1 MKEVGGKMLTP
12 LDISNKEFKKAFRGY
27 KEDEVDEF
35 LDKVIA
41 DYERLYKENGEL
53 KDRISIDNERIES
66 YASMEKSLQN
76 TLLVAQTTAEEIIAN
91 ARKKADM
98 IIKEAEEQGKKI
110 IEDSNNS
117 VVKINKEYEE
127 LKKEVQVF
135 KTRFKTLLESE
146 LEALNAT
153 LEDI

>member
-1 MKEVGGKMLTP
+1 MITP
-12 LDISNKEFKKAFRGY
+12 MDIRNKEFKKAFKGY

-41 DYERLYKENGEL
+41 DYERIYRENGEL
-53 KDRISIDNERIES
+53 KDRIAIDNDRIES
-66 YASMEKSLQN
+66 YNSMEKSLQS
-76 TLLVAQTTAEEIIAN
+76 TLLIAQTTAEDIVAN
-91 ARKKADM
+91 ARKKAEM
-98 IIKEAEEQGKKI
+98 IIKEAEEQGRKI
-110 IEDSNNS
+110 IEEANS
-117 VVKINKEYEE
+117 SVIKVNKDFEE

-153 LEDI
+153 LKDI

>member
-1 MKEVGGKMLTP
+1 MITP
-12 LDISNKEFKKAFRGY
+12 MDIRNKEFKKSFKGY
-27 KEDEVDEF
+27 KENEVDEF

-41 DYERLYKENGEL
+41 DYERIYRENGEL

-66 YASMEKSLQN
+66 YNSMEKSLQS
-76 TLLVAQTTAEEIIAN
+76 TLLIAQTTAEDIVSN

-98 IIKEAEEQGKKI
+98 IIKEAEDQARKI
-110 IEDSNNS
+110 IEDANS
-117 VVKINKEYEE
+117 SVIKVNKDFEE

-153 LEDI
+153 LKDI

>member
-1 MKEVGGKMLTP
+1 MITP
-12 LDISNKEFKKAFRGY
+12 MDIRNKEFKKAFKGY

-41 DYERLYKENGEL
+41 DYERIYRENGEL
-53 KDRISIDNERIES
+53 KDRIAIDNERIES
-66 YASMEKSLQN
+66 YNSMEKSLQS
-76 TLLVAQTTAEEIIAN
+76 TLLIAQTTAEDIVAN
-91 ARKKADM
+91 ARKKAEM
-98 IIKEAEEQGKKI
+98 IIKEAEEQGRKI
-110 IEDSNNS
+110 IDEANS
-117 VVKINKEYEE
+117 SVIKVNKDFEE

-153 LEDI
+153 LKDI

>member
-1 MKEVGGKMLTP
+1 MLTP

-76 TLLVAQTTAEEIIAN
+76 TLLVAQTTAEEIVAN

>member
-1 MKEVGGKMLTP
+1 MITP
-12 LDISNKEFKKAFRGY
+12 MDIRNKEFKKAFKGY

-41 DYERLYKENGEL
+41 DYERIYRENGEL

-66 YASMEKSLQN
+66 YNSMEKSLQN
-76 TLLVAQTTAEEIIAN
+76 TLLIAQTTAEDIVSN
-91 ARKKADM
+91 SRKKAEM
-98 IIKEAEEQGKKI
+98 VIKDAEDQARRI
-110 IEDSNNS
+110 IEDANSS
-117 VVKINKEYEE
+117 VVKVNKDFEE

-153 LEDI
+153 LKDI

>member
-1 MKEVGGKMLTP
+1 MITP
-12 LDISNKEFKKAFRGY
+12 MDIRNKEFKKAFKGY

-41 DYERLYKENGEL
+41 DYERIYRENGEL
-53 KDRISIDNERIES
+53 KDRIAIDNDRIES
-66 YASMEKSLQN
+66 YNSMEKSLQS
-76 TLLVAQTTAEEIIAN
+76 TLLIAQTTAEDIVAN
-91 ARKKADM
+91 ARKKAEM
-98 IIKEAEEQGKKI
+98 IIKEAEEQGRKI
-110 IEDSNNS
+110 IDEANS
-117 VVKINKEYEE
+117 SVIKVNKDFEE

-153 LEDI
+153 LKDI

>member
-1 MKEVGGKMLTP
+1 MITP
-12 LDISNKEFKKAFRGY
+12 MDIRNKEFKKAFKGY

-41 DYERLYKENGEL
+41 DYERIYRENGEL

-66 YASMEKSLQN
+66 YNSMEKSLQN
-76 TLLVAQTTAEEIIAN
+76 ILMIAQTTAEDIVAN
-91 ARKKADM
+91 SRKKAEI
-98 IIKEAEEQGKKI
+98 IIKEAEEQSRRI
-110 IEDSNNS
+110 IEDANS
-117 VVKINKEYEE
+117 SIIKINRDYEE

-135 KTRFKTLLESE
+135 KTRFKTLLQSE

-153 LEDI
+153 LKDI

>member
-1 MKEVGGKMLTP
+1 MITP
-12 LDISNKEFKKAFRGY
+12 MDIRNIEFKKAFKGY

-35 LDKVIA
+35 LDKLVA
-41 DYERLYKENGEL
+41 DYERIYRENGEL

-66 YASMEKSLQN
+66 YNSMEKSLQN
-76 TLLVAQTTAEEIIAN
+76 TLLIAQTTAEDIVSN
-91 ARKKADM
+91 SRKKAEM
-98 IIKEAEEQGKKI
+98 IIKDAEDQARKI
-110 IEDSNNS
+110 IEDANS
-117 VVKINKEYEE
+117 SVIKVNRDFEE

-153 LEDI
+153 LKDI

>member
-1 MKEVGGKMLTP
+1 MKEVGGNMLTP
-12 LDISNKEFKKAFRGY
+12 MDISNKEFKKAFRGY

-41 DYERLYKENGEL
+41 DYERLYKENSEL

-76 TLLVAQTTAEEIIAN
+76 TLLVAQTTAEEIVAN

-98 IIKEAEEQGKKI
+98 IIKEAEEQGRKI

-127 LKKEVQVF
+127 LKKEVQIF

-146 LEALNAT
+146 LETLNTT
-153 LEDI
+153 LKDI

>member
-1 MKEVGGKMLTP
+1 MITP
-12 LDISNKEFKKAFRGY
+12 MDIRNKEFKKGFKGY

-41 DYERLYKENGEL
+41 DYERIYRENGEL

-66 YASMEKSLQN
+66 YNSMEKSLQN
-76 TLLVAQTTAEEIIAN
+76 TLLIAQTTAEDIVAN
-91 ARKKADM
+91 SRKKSDM
-98 IIKEAEEQGKKI
+98 IIKEGEEQARRI
-110 IEDSNNS
+110 VEDANS
-117 VVKINKEYEE
+117 SVIKINREYEE

-135 KTRFKTLLESE
+135 KTRFKTLLQSE

-153 LEDI
+153 LKDI

>member
-1 MKEVGGKMLTP
+1 MITP
-12 LDISNKEFKKAFRGY
+12 MDIRNKEFKKAFKGY

-41 DYERLYKENGEL
+41 DYERIYRENGEL

-66 YASMEKSLQN
+66 YNSMEKSLQS
-76 TLLVAQTTAEEIIAN
+76 TLLIAQTTAEDIVAN

-98 IIKEAEEQGKKI
+98 IVKEAEEQARKI
-110 IEDSNNS
+110 IEDANS
-117 VVKINKEYEE
+117 SVIKVNKDFEE

-135 KTRFKTLLESE
+135 KTRFRTLLESE

-153 LEDI
+153 LKDI

>member
-1 MKEVGGKMLTP
+1 MITP
-12 LDISNKEFKKAFRGY
+12 MDIRNKEFKKGFKGY
-27 KEDEVDEF
+27 KEGEVDEF

-41 DYERLYKENGEL
+41 DYERIYRENGEL

-66 YASMEKSLQN
+66 YNSMEKSLQN
-76 TLLVAQTTAEEIIAN
+76 TLLIAQTTAEDIVAN
-91 ARKKADM
+91 ARKKSDM
-98 IIKEAEEQGKKI
+98 IIKEAEEQASRI
-110 IEDSNNS
+110 IEDANS
-117 VVKINKEYEE
+117 SIIKVNRDYEE

-153 LEDI
+153 LKDI

>member
-1 MKEVGGKMLTP
+1 MLTP
-12 LDISNKEFKKAFRGY
+12 MDIRNKEFKKAFRGY

-41 DYERLYKENGEL
+41 DYERIYRENGEL
-53 KDRISIDNERIES
+53 KERIAIDNERIEG
-66 YASMEKSLQN
+66 YNSMEKSLQS
-76 TLLVAQTTAEEIIAN
+76 TLLIAQTTAEDIVSN

-98 IIKEAEEQGKKI
+98 IIKEAEEQAKKI
-110 IEDSNNS
+110 IEEANS
-117 VVKINKEYEE
+117 SVIKVNRDFEE

-146 LEALNAT
+146 LEALNVT
-153 LEDI
+153 LKDI